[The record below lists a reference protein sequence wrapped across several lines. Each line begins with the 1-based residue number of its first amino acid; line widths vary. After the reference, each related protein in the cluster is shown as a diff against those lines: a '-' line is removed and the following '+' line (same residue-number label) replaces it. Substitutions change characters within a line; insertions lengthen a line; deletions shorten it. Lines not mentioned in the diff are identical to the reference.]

1 VIALLDYGDQP
12 IEFGARVPLGV
23 NMAFR
28 RSAFDRAGLFD
39 PHTGRRAGTL
49 LGQEVREWCI
59 RARRAGLR
67 GFYLPGMAVEHI
79 IPADRLRKPY
89 FRRWFYWRGISRAL
103 LYERAGLD
111 MEAPEQTTL
120 DFSTVPHIAG
130 VPRYL
135 YRKALAAA
143 IGWARSTWRRDAI
156 EAFDHETWL
165 WFFAGI
171 VRQRWRDTSK
181 RGVRVK
187 AEATG
192 A

>member
-1 VIALLDYGDQP
+1 MGGD
-12 IEFGARVPLGV
+12 
-23 NMAFR
+23 
-28 RSAFDRAGLFD
+28 RSARLRPAANRIRFPGAAGCQYGLRAGGFD
-39 PHTGRRAGTL
+39 PKTGRRAGTL

-59 RARRAGLR
+59 RAKKAGLR
-67 GFYLPGMAVEHI
+67 GFYIPELWLEHV
-79 IPADRLRKPY
+79 IPADRLRKAY

-135 YRKALAAA
+135 YRKALSHLL
-143 IGWARSTWRRDAI
+143 GWLRATCRRDVVA
-156 EAFDHETWL
+156 AFDHETWL

-171 VRQRWRDTSK
+171 LKQRWKDSRPRTLGRPAPAK
-181 RGVRVK
+181 
-187 AEATG
+187 
-192 A
+192 